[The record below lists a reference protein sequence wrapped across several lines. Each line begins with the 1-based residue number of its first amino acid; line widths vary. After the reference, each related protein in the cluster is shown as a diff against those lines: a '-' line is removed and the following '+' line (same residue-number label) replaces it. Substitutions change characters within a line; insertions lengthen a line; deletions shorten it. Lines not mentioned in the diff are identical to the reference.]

1 MKYMYL
7 LSLYYAT
14 HLSVKYLYY
23 PANFSLTSY
32 YPAHMS
38 VTHFYNKAHLS
49 VTSLLLAHLSVINH
63 FSNPYTYS
71 PKLSPCIHLF
81 KVF

>member
-14 HLSVKYLYY
+14 H